1 LIFFFFLNF
10 KNIQINNIIIYN
22 KKDRLLTITKVLQN
36 YKKSFTNIKK
46 LVQIRKCIIKLKSN
60 TNLKEI

>member
-1 LIFFFFLNF
+1 MIFFFFLNF

>member
-60 TNLKEI
+60 INLKEI